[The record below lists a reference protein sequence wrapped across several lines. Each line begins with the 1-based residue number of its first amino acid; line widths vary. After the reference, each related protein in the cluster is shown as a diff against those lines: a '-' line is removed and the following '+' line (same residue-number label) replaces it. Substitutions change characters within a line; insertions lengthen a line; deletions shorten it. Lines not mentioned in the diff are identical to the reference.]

1 MLSLFQVPPHFGHV
15 RDTDIGLPI
24 PIEVHH
30 PVGIVVHPTTGYAE
44 AVLAG
49 SLVEESDGA
58 YDGLELELNLFAR
71 FAADDV
77 FLEADDL
84 GVTPLSEAGGWRTVH
99 A

>member
-15 RDTDIGLPI
+15 RDTDIVLPI

-84 GVTPLSEAGGWRTVH
+84 GVTSLSEAGGWRTVH

>member
-15 RDTDIGLPI
+15 RDTDIVLPI

-49 SLVEESDGA
+49 SLVEEGDGA
-58 YDGLELELNLFAR
+58 YDGLELELNLFAG
-71 FAADDV
+71 FTTDNV
-77 FLEADDL
+77 FLKGNDRERI
-84 GVTPLSEAGGWRTVH
+84 GSVKQEVGG
-99 A
+99 